1 MRSKSHQKRQ
11 VKPARNTPV
20 AAAPG
25 VVLLSRW
32 LVSQGHNRSILAKDL
47 GNVATAIA
55 QPPYEKAGIGWLAQL
70 VARLHVRG
78 KGNEVHSRNLREP
91 IAEDAELAL
100 HALGFALREIGWAP

>member
-1 MRSKSHQKRQ
+1 
-11 VKPARNTPV
+11 
-20 AAAPG
+20 
-25 VVLLSRW
+25 LSRW